1 MQFDTFSSINSII
14 EHDRV
19 DGVYK
24 YFLLKSAIESC
35 QEYPQYAKINSEDN
49 RVTLPTGLCVIKW
62 MIDFYPLFAHHTFVV
77 LGNNDSPT
85 KRKLAIRPFF
95 EDVCSYY
102 EQHGG
107 VSVFYNDLKYGRLPD
122 VVRNEVCAL
131 SMKIEEVLSSLPMQ
145 HIGFSQSGRHYSVFR
160 IEEKRTF
167 NKRKTPADF
176 SVKTIIEEYGTYSI
190 SRDLYM
196 VFRDLGSFI
205 LGTGTVSQK
214 IQETLY
220 AKNSDIPKDEIDTLL
235 SIIPVSERD
244 TEDARKAYKKAIR
257 EGRSVCVWGNGNLT
271 ESTLVV
277 DHLIPFAVWKS
288 NDLWN
293 LVPAT
298 QEENSKKSD
307 KIPSI
312 SRLERKKEAIF
323 QCWDLL
329 SAAYPHEF
337 NRGLTVGLLG
347 EEPDEDWKE
356 KAFERLCAISR
367 YLIESRGYEEWK

>member
-14 EHDRV
+14 ERDKAE
-19 DGVYK
+19 GVYK

-35 QEYPQYAKINSEDN
+35 QEYPHYAEFNNEEN

-62 MIDFYPLFAHHTFVV
+62 MTDFYPLFAHNTFIT
-77 LGNNDSPT
+77 LGKKDTISG
-85 KRKLAIRPFF
+85 KKMAIRRIF
-95 EDVCSYY
+95 EEVCKYY
-102 EQHGG
+102 SKYGG
-107 VSVFYNDLKYGRLPD
+107 ISVFYNDLKYGHIPDEIRGEVFELSRVIVYTITRLPM
-122 VVRNEVCAL
+122 R
-131 SMKIEEVLSSLPMQ
+131 
-145 HIGFSQSGRHYSVFR
+145 HIGFSQSGKRYALFR
-160 IEEKRTF
+160 IEEERTF
-167 NKRKTPADF
+167 TKRNLTADF
-176 SVKTIIEEYGTYSI
+176 SIKTIIDGFGKFSI
-190 SRDLYM
+190 SYDLYLI
-196 VFRDLGSFI
+196 FRDLGGFI

-214 IQETLY
+214 IRETLY
-220 AKNSDIPKDEIDTLL
+220 AKNDTISKSEIDNLL
-235 SIIPVSERD
+235 SITPVSERD

-337 NRGLTVGLLG
+337 NRGLSVGLLG
-347 EEPDEDWKE
+347 EEPKEDWKE
-356 KAFERLCAISR
+356 KAFERVCAISR
-367 YLIESRGYEEWK
+367 YLIESRGYEEWI

>member
-14 EHDRV
+14 ERDKAE
-19 DGVYK
+19 GVYK

-35 QEYPQYAKINSEDN
+35 QEYPHYAEFNNEEN

-62 MIDFYPLFAHHTFVV
+62 MTDFYPLFAHNTFIT
-77 LGNNDSPT
+77 LGKKDTISG
-85 KRKLAIRPFF
+85 KKMAIRRIF
-95 EDVCSYY
+95 EEVCKYY
-102 EQHGG
+102 SKYGG
-107 VSVFYNDLKYGRLPD
+107 ISVFYNDLKYGHIPDEIRGEVFELSRVIVYTITRLPM
-122 VVRNEVCAL
+122 R
-131 SMKIEEVLSSLPMQ
+131 
-145 HIGFSQSGRHYSVFR
+145 HIGFSQSGKRYALFR
-160 IEEKRTF
+160 IEEERTF
-167 NKRKTPADF
+167 TKRNLTADF
-176 SVKTIIEEYGTYSI
+176 SIKTIIDGFGKFSI
-190 SRDLYM
+190 SYDLYLI
-196 VFRDLGSFI
+196 FRDLGGFI

-214 IQETLY
+214 IRETLY
-220 AKNSDIPKDEIDTLL
+220 AKNDTISKSEIDTLL

-337 NRGLTVGLLG
+337 NRGLSVGLLG
-347 EEPDEDWKE
+347 EEPKEDWKE
-356 KAFERLCAISR
+356 KAFERVCAISR

>member
-14 EHDRV
+14 ERDKAE
-19 DGVYK
+19 GVYK

-35 QEYPQYAKINSEDN
+35 QEYPHYAEFNNEEN

-62 MIDFYPLFAHHTFVV
+62 MTDFYPLFAHNTFIT
-77 LGNNDSPT
+77 LGKKDTISG
-85 KRKLAIRPFF
+85 KKMAIRRIF
-95 EDVCSYY
+95 EEVCKYY
-102 EQHGG
+102 SKYGG
-107 VSVFYNDLKYGRLPD
+107 ISVFYNDLKYGHIPDEIRGEVFELSRVIVYTITRLPM
-122 VVRNEVCAL
+122 R
-131 SMKIEEVLSSLPMQ
+131 
-145 HIGFSQSGRHYSVFR
+145 HIGFSQSGKRYALFR
-160 IEEKRTF
+160 IEEERTF
-167 NKRKTPADF
+167 TKRNLTADF
-176 SVKTIIEEYGTYSI
+176 SIKTIIDGFGKFSI
-190 SRDLYM
+190 SYDLYLI
-196 VFRDLGSFI
+196 FRDLGGFI

-214 IQETLY
+214 IRETLY
-220 AKNSDIPKDEIDTLL
+220 AKNDTISKSEIDTLL

-337 NRGLTVGLLG
+337 NRGLSVGLLG
-347 EEPDEDWKE
+347 EEPKENWKE
-356 KAFERLCAISR
+356 KAFERVCAISR